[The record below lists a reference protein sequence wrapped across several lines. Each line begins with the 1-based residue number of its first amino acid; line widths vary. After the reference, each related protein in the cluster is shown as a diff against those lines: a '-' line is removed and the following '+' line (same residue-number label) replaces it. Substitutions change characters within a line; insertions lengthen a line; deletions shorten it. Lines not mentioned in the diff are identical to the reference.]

1 MANNNIQAGRAFVSL
16 GLKDS
21 EFQKGLKRAARSVK
35 QFGDTI
41 MSAGK
46 NITAVGAVMAAPF
59 ISGAKIFSDYGDSV
73 AKMSKRTGIAV
84 EELSKMEFV
93 AAQSALEFGTLEN
106 SVRKMQKS
114 IYDGSLGMKT
124 VTDALDGLGLK
135 LSDVEGKTPT
145 EQLAIFADALK
156 KIQDPGKKA
165 ALAMSIFGKSG
176 TALLPMFEAGADGI
190 RKMTDE
196 AERAGLIMSKD
207 DSEAAEKFNDALGKT
222 SMQIKAVMFQLGA
235 AVAGELMEFK
245 DAVAETGA
253 KVIQWVKDNREL
265 VASIAKAAA
274 IISALG
280 VALLA
285 LGGAVKVIAM
295 IITAFSGLVKVL
307 AVVKVA
313 ILALGTSV
321 GAAALAFAPMVAV
334 IATIGALLY
343 GYIKNAKAAEEQT
356 KRLTKAAEDARKA
369 GANIATA
376 FEALKNAKTPED
388 KKKALE
394 DLIAG
399 YEALIKASTVA
410 EGGTLK
416 NFTIVEQLR
425 GFKKQLAEVNKEVE
439 KLNIAKA
446 IQDEV
451 DKTTEELKKLIDTFG
466 MTADEIKIFELKQKG
481 ATDEQIAQVKASQAQ
496 LKGLNDAK
504 ASMDT
509 YTSTIEGLSDEYA
522 KLTMSQEELRK
533 RSVVQLRIQGL
544 TEEQINEII
553 KFYDKIDKANEKLK
567 AEEFDKGVSADVD
580 KLRLESMYEGIELQK
595 KLLDLE
601 EKAAVEEAKKL
612 NANIALVREK
622 YALTRA
628 ALDAQA
634 QAEAQG
640 KSVMSAIENVGTLN
654 LRMGGTNTIPQKQL
668 KEQEKGN
675 QKLDSI
681 KDLLQKQLDIIP
693 LTGGVYTA

>member
-46 NITAVGAVMAAPF
+46 NITAVGAVMSAPF
-59 ISGAKIFSDYGDSV
+59 VAGAKIFSDYGDSV
-73 AKMSKRTGIAV
+73 AKMAKRTGIAV

-93 AAQSALEFGTLEN
+93 ASQSAMEFGTLEN

-114 IYDGSLGMKT
+114 IYDGALGMKT

-135 LSDVEGKTPT
+135 LSDVDGKTPT

-190 RKMTDE
+190 RKMTSE
-196 AERAGLIMSKD
+196 AERAGLVMSKD

-265 VASIAKAAA
+265 VVSIAKAAA

-280 VALLA
+280 VSLLA

-295 IITAFSGLVKVL
+295 IITALFSLVKVL

-343 GYIKNAKAAEEQT
+343 GYIKIAKDAEEQT
-356 KRLTKAAEDARKA
+356 RRLTKAAEDARKA

-399 YEALIKASTVA
+399 YEALIKASA

-416 NFTIVEQLR
+416 NFTIVEKLR

-451 DKTTEELKKLIDTFG
+451 DKTAEELKKLIDTFG

-481 ATDEQIAQVKASQAQ
+481 ATDEQIAQIRASHAQ
-496 LKGLNDAK
+496 LKDLNDAK
-504 ASMDT
+504 DAMST
-509 YTSTIEGLSDEYA
+509 YTSTLENLSDELA
-522 KLTMSQEELRK
+522 TLTMTQDELRN
-533 RSVVQLRIQGL
+533 RSIVQLRIEGL
-544 TEEQINEII
+544 TEEQIANII
-553 KFYDKIDKANEKLK
+553 EFYDKIDAAQEKLK
-567 AEEFDKGVSADVD
+567 AGEFDKGISIDVD
-580 KLRLESMYEGIELQK
+580 KLRLESMYKGIELQK
-595 KLLDLE
+595 QLLALE
-601 EKAAVEEAKKL
+601 EKAAVEEAARLK
-612 NANIALVREK
+612 ANVALVREK

-634 QAEAQG
+634 EAQG
-640 KSVMSAIENVGTLN
+640 KSVMSAIENVATLN
-654 LRMGGTNTIPQKQL
+654 MRIGGTNTIPQKQL

-675 QKLDSI
+675 HKLDSI
-681 KDLLQKQLDIIP
+681 KDLLQKQLDIMP

>member
-46 NITAVGAVMAAPF
+46 NITAVGAVMSAPF
-59 ISGAKIFSDYGDSV
+59 IAGAKIFSDYGDSV

-399 YEALIKASTVA
+399 FEALIKASA

-634 QAEAQG
+634 EAQG